1 METQKDLFE
10 KIRKYV
16 AMLDPEEFYLC
27 LGYNTN
33 SINTD
38 IMSQLNTEA
47 ANVDLLTYPKDATV
61 PIAYRNGHFMP
72 VHYQERTYGYCVLGK
87 SRLLIDSSWFHL
99 FIMNINNALESVRKQ
114 EVMNAMVERLN
125 RMWVY
130 DTLTGIFN
138 RAGFFK
144 FSSAIVKEAR
154 DRGKPLFVLFLD
166 LDGLKKVND
175 QYGHDEGD
183 AYIKAMANVL
193 NQVRKH
199 GELLMRYG
207 GDEFV
212 ILSKGYTDADAKNY
226 ISQIQTGIENYKR

>member
-1 METQKDLFE
+1 M
-10 KIRKYV
+10 
-16 AMLDPEEFYLC
+16 
-27 LGYNTN
+27 
-33 SINTD
+33 
-38 IMSQLNTEA
+38 
-47 ANVDLLTYPKDATV
+47 
-61 PIAYRNGHFMP
+61 
-72 VHYQERTYGYCVLGK
+72 
-87 SRLLIDSSWFHL
+87 IDSSWFHL

-144 FSSAIVKEAR
+144 FSSAIVKEAQE
-154 DRGKPLFVLFLD
+154 RGKPLFVLFLD

-226 ISQIQTGIENYKR
+226 ISQIQTGIENYNANSNHEYTLEASMGYTIVEPVPDLDIEEIIEAADQEMYKMKKAKKAARRD